1 MSLISV
7 AFAAFF
13 AVTLLLYYVLPR
25 KWQWCLL
32 LAAGI
37 AFYLYSGPKY
47 IIWLAVTVCAT
58 YFAGIMTG
66 RSADRFA
73 ASAPELKKTLSKEE
87 YKSESKKAER
97 RRRIWLYFALTVDFG
112 LLCLL
117 KYLDFIVGN
126 AAALFGH
133 QFDGFGLV
141 VPLGLSY
148 YTFASVGYIVD
159 VSRGKY
165 KPEYN
170 FAKFA
175 LYVSFFPQMIQ
186 GPIPR
191 FEKLSPQ
198 LCSEHRF
205 ELGNLLEGLRLMLWG
220 VFKVLVISAPLGPV
234 VSLMTKNW
242 QSMTGSEIWLGMF
255 AWGIQLYTNF
265 SGGID
270 IVSGVSRCFG
280 ITLEENFKRP
290 YFATDLTDYWNRWHI
305 SLSNWLR
312 DYLFYPIAL
321 SKKYAR
327 FTKFLKTK
335 FGKFISRTVPVGLL
349 SLLLFTVVGIW
360 HGANWGEILFGVFN
374 GVIILVSTLME
385 PLFEKIRKPLAMDH
399 SFLWRVFRMIRTF
412 ILITLC
418 RVISRA
424 ADITAGWQWYLR
436 MFSSFRAGSVLS
448 EGNGISTVS
457 LLPAAAGCLILFL
470 VSLWEERSKTK
481 NVAQLIGE
489 KPAWIRVTAEAVI
502 LVVIVVFGTYGLGYS
517 AADFI
522 YQQY

>member
-7 AFAAFF
+7 AFAVFF
-13 AVTLLLYYVLPR
+13 AVTLLLYYLLPR

-47 IIWLAVTVCAT
+47 IIWLAATVCAT
-58 YFAGIMTG
+58 YIAGIMTG

-73 ASAPELKKTLSKEE
+73 AAAPELKKNLSKED
-87 YKSESKKAER
+87 YKAAAKKAEN
-97 RRRIWLYFALTVDFG
+97 RRRIWLYLALAVDFG

-117 KYLDFIVGN
+117 KYLDFLVGN
-126 AAALFGH
+126 VASLFG
-133 QFDGFGLV
+133 QSFAGFGLV

-148 YTFASVGYIVD
+148 YTFASVGYIID

-175 LYVSFFPQMIQ
+175 LYVTFFPQMIQ

-191 FEKLSPQ
+191 FEKLAPQ
-198 LCSEHRF
+198 LCSGHSF
-205 ELGNLLEGLRLMLWG
+205 ELRNLLEGLRLMLWG

-234 VSLMTKNW
+234 VSFMTENW
-242 QSMTGSEIWLGMF
+242 KTMTGGEIWLGMF

-270 IVSGVSRCFG
+270 IVTGVSRCFG
-280 ITLEENFKRP
+280 ITLEENFRRP

-321 SKKYAR
+321 SKRYAR

-335 FGKFISRTVPVGLL
+335 CGKFISRTVPVGLL

-385 PLFEKIRKPLAMDH
+385 PLFEKVRKPLAMDT
-399 SFLWRVFRMIRTF
+399 FPLWRVFRMLRTF

-424 ADITAGWQWYLR
+424 PDITAGWQWYAK
-436 MFSSFRAGSVLS
+436 MFTSYGFSGSFSSGSGIDALS
-448 EGNGISTVS
+448 LV
-457 LLPAAAGCLILFL
+457 PAAAGCVVLFC

-481 NVAQLIGE
+481 NVSQLIGE
-489 KPAWIRVTAEAVI
+489 RPAWIRVALETA
-502 LVVIVVFGTYGLGYS
+502 LVLVIVVFGTYGLGYS
-517 AADFI
+517 AAGFI